1 MINVLKLEGKL
12 RKMAFWL
19 GVLCLASVIL
29 ILPNILRP
37 FILAKML
44 PFQTFSLFLTAVW
57 VILMILDFKKYRPRF
72 NWLTIAVTIF
82 YVIILLSSIFSL
94 VPYRSFWGNAERMEG
109 FISLFHFY
117 LFFLALSSIFY
128 SDKESIKKLVFTS
141 IVINFVVALFPI
153 LELLKIIPLP
163 SGENLARP
171 GGVFGNPTF
180 FAGFLL
186 VHLFLMG
193 WYYLVYGKKE
203 SQNKKIF
210 LIIGGIVS
218 FIVFLWV
225 QTRGSILGFLAGL
238 FVALVASIFLI
249 PNKKYKKWS
258 AVAAGIIV
266 VAGILFIIFQPQIQ
280 KSSISKNIPVV
291 GRLASISLSDTSTR
305 ARLLNWQRSF
315 EWWKQRP
322 ILGYGQDMFYQVFD
336 KNYTT
341 DDFALSVER
350 FDRAH
355 NKFFD
360 VLVMN
365 GIVGLLA
372 YLFLL
377 GVAAYLIIKKIKKSE
392 NITVKFAWLSILGLF
407 VSYLVHNFFVFDTP
421 ANSIFF
427 YFFLAFLN
435 VFTADLW
442 QKKSVAPQVQPAK
455 EEKKANGSSLQ
466 SLPVKKIYG
475 SKIGLIFLVLI
486 VTITAFYYIDFKPYK
501 AAKLVVDAN
510 RANFS
515 NLSNV
520 SSIYQKA
527 VNLNTFLNTEI
538 KKTWGDYFYSYLI
551 YVEQGKIKID
561 KNSVVTAYEQIKDN
575 LISGYH
581 HEPMVDFYIYL
592 ANISYEMSNLNLLT
606 PDEQQYYRNEAEKYF
621 EYIADNWPKHT
632 DFYIRMVFYSKNEKL
647 ESWLNRILQETPK
660 YGLALWTKAAY
671 LLKKDANAED
681 VYNAISQALEN
692 GYQFSLAS
700 ETDLIYDEVD
710 KLVKLRE
717 EKVFVELLKKGI
729 AEEENILAHQKLNA
743 FEKDIHSKKLKS
755 LIDFTIFV
763 ETIDISKNS
772 ENIPEVIGL
781 LEKANYY
788 QPNRPEILL
797 KLAAAHAYLHD
808 KEKAIEYAQKV
819 IETNKDYAEQAQI
832 FINLVEEERWDEIQ

>member
-12 RKMAFWL
+12 RKTAFWL

-57 VILMILDFKKYRPRF
+57 IILMILDFKKYRPRF

-128 SDKESIKKLVFTS
+128 SDKESIKKLVFAS
-141 IVINFVVALFPI
+141 IIVNFVVALFPI

-163 SGENLARP
+163 SGENLTRP
-171 GGVFGNPTF
+171 GGVFGNPAF

-186 VHLFLMG
+186 VHLFLIV

-210 LIIGGIVS
+210 LIFSGIVS

-238 FVALVASIFLI
+238 FVALVASIFFI
-249 PNKKYKKWS
+249 RNKKYKKWS
-258 AVAAGIIV
+258 TIAAGIIV
-266 VAGILFIIFQPQIQ
+266 IAGILFVVFQPQIQ
-280 KSSISKNIPVV
+280 KSSISKDIPVI

-305 ARLLNWQRSF
+305 ARILNWQRSF
-315 EWWKQRP
+315 EWWKQKP

-336 KNYTT
+336 KNYTA
-341 DDFALSVER
+341 DDFALSTER

-392 NITVKFAWLSILGLF
+392 NITAKFAWLSILGLF

-442 QKKSVAPQVQPAK
+442 QKKSVAPQAQSVK

-466 SLPVKKIYG
+466 NLPAKKIYG
-475 SKIGLIFLVLI
+475 SKISIIFLVLI
-486 VTITAFYYIDFKPYK
+486 LTIPAFYYIDLKPYK

-520 SSIYQKA
+520 FSIYQKA
-527 VNLNTFLNTEI
+527 VSLNTFLNTEI

-551 YVEQGKIKID
+551 YVEQGKIKTNKDDIV
-561 KNSVVTAYEQIKDN
+561 SAYEQIKNN
-575 LISGYH
+575 LITGYQ
-581 HEPMVDFYIYL
+581 HEP
-592 ANISYEMSNLNLLT
+592 
-606 PDEQQYYRNEAEKYF
+606 
-621 EYIADNWPKHT
+621 
-632 DFYIRMVFYSKNEKL
+632 
-647 ESWLNRILQETPK
+647 
-660 YGLALWTKAAY
+660 
-671 LLKKDANAED
+671 
-681 VYNAISQALEN
+681 
-692 GYQFSLAS
+692 
-700 ETDLIYDEVD
+700 
-710 KLVKLRE
+710 
-717 EKVFVELLKKGI
+717 
-729 AEEENILAHQKLNA
+729 
-743 FEKDIHSKKLKS
+743 
-755 LIDFTIFV
+755 
-763 ETIDISKNS
+763 
-772 ENIPEVIGL
+772 
-781 LEKANYY
+781 
-788 QPNRPEILL
+788 
-797 KLAAAHAYLHD
+797 
-808 KEKAIEYAQKV
+808 
-819 IETNKDYAEQAQI
+819 
-832 FINLVEEERWDEIQ
+832 